1 MTNLIQGA
9 LAACALGVIA
19 APVACFADP
28 GTPPAAESAPTPP
41 TETTGDKIWAIHVQ
55 ATDVLQ
61 YKPAFRSPYQGT
73 NSLTGA
79 AETSNTVNAS
89 FFAGLQPWKG
99 GQFWFDLDMNQG
111 FAPSNTLGVAGFVNG
126 EGAKVGHHSPY
137 YRPQR
142 LFFRQTIDLGGG
154 DDKVDPDLFEFGGKT
169 TKNRVVITL
178 GKFSLTDVMDD
189 NAYAHDPQNDF
200 LNWAIIDTGSFDYAA
215 DAWGFSYGGVAEWY
229 QGAWTL
235 RGGVMDAVH
244 GAQPGRA
251 DPGVPPVPAGWRA
264 RAPPEVVRPRGQD
277 QAARLHQPR
286 PDGQLRRRYRA
297 GRTHRRDAPTRPSCA
312 TTPPDPASRST
323 SSSRSATTPACSCAP
338 AWTRASTSPTS
349 TPTSTETVAAGGS
362 IAATRWGRKDDTV
375 ALALVVN
382 GISKQ
387 HEAYLAAGGLGI
399 LVGDGR
405 LPHPGAESHRRGLL
419 QPGRDQGRAPD
430 LRQPDRRQPGLQ
442 PRPRPGRGAGAAPA
456 RPVLTTALPP
466 SATAFEGQAAPTAAR
481 RAPRRRRGRWR

>member
-1 MTNLIQGA
+1 MGVRIAATLA
-9 LAACALGVIA
+9 LAVCWLA
-19 APVACFADP
+19 AAARADP
-28 GTPPAAESAPTPP
+28 DATAAAATASDAA
-41 TETTGDKIWAIHVQ
+41 DKIWAFHVQ

-61 YKPAFRSPYQGT
+61 YHPAFRSPYQGT

-154 DDKVDPDLFEFGGKT
+154 SDKVDPGQFDFGGQT
-169 TKNRVVITL
+169 TQNRVVITL
-178 GKFSLTDVMDD
+178 GKFSLTDVVDD

-215 DAWGFSYGGVAEWY
+215 DAWGFSYGGMAEWY
-229 QGAWTL
+229 QGPWTL
-235 RGGVMDAVH
+235 RGGVMALSLVPNQAELTPWFRQFQTVVELERRQKWFGREGKIKLLTFTSDGRMGGFEDAIRLGELTGETPSTALVRH
-244 GAQPGRA
+244 YATRSGISLNIEQPVSDDA
-251 DPGVPPVPAGWRA
+251 GVF
-264 RAPPEVVRPRGQD
+264 
-277 QAARLHQPR
+277 L
-286 PDGQLRRRYRA
+286 RA
-297 GRTHRRDAPTRPSCA
+297 GLDQGQYEPYEYA
-312 TTPPDPASRST
+312 DIDQ
-323 SSSRSATTPACSCAP
+323 
-338 AWTRASTSPTS
+338 
-349 TPTSTETVAAGGS
+349 TVAAGGS
-362 IAATRWGRKDDTV
+362 IAGTRWGRKDDTV

-387 HEAYLAAGGLGI
+387 HQAYLAAGGLGI

-405 LPHPGAESHRRGLL
+405 LPHPGPESIVEAYYSLAVVKGVHLTFDSQTVTNPAYNRDRGPAEVLGLRL
-419 QPGRDQGRAPD
+419 H
-430 LRQPDRRQPGLQ
+430 
-442 PRPRPGRGAGAAPA
+442 
-456 RPVLTTALPP
+456 
-466 SATAFEGQAAPTAAR
+466 GQF
-481 RAPRRRRGRWR
+481 